1 MFSIHLLFS
10 LFLVYFSVGDW
21 MNYYNEIKDKLIKNE
36 VSRKVREYYGNR
48 NDLTT
53 YYDVGKLLSEA
64 GKHYGESIIKNYAIK
79 LEKEVGKKYNWR
91 TLFRMRKYYEVFSIK
106 ILSPFATILS
116 WSHYV
121 ELLSLHDYN
130 EMLYYINLCID
141 NNITRDG
148 LRKRIKEKE
157 YQRLPINTKNKLIKK
172 EETTITDLV
181 KNPIVIRNNLNKEE
195 ISEKYLKK
203 LILEDLDSFLNEL
216 VSNLG

>member
-79 LEKEVGKKYNWR
+79 L
-91 TLFRMRKYYEVFSIK
+91 
-106 ILSPFATILS
+106 
-116 WSHYV
+116 
-121 ELLSLHDYN
+121 
-130 EMLYYINLCID
+130 
-141 NNITRDG
+141 
-148 LRKRIKEKE
+148 
-157 YQRLPINTKNKLIKK
+157 LI
-172 EETTITDLV
+172 
-181 KNPIVIRNNLNKEE
+181 IRN
-195 ISEKYLKK
+195 Y
-203 LILEDLDSFLNEL
+203 FQ
-216 VSNLG
+216 